1 MRKKVKGSAGVVI
14 AVVLLAAAT
23 FAVGVGVGMWLSGRD
38 GGLGGEDEAVPAD
51 VSAVSEEVTET
62 TAETTAVLITEIK
75 NAEYIEV
82 KVDGDKYLY
91 SGTFFTLDGFI
102 TEITKD
108 GKFLNVR
115 ISFSDTATQYAYEE
129 LVKKLEENGIEYFE
143 NND

>member
-1 MRKKVKGSAGVVI
+1 MRKKVKGVAVI

-51 VSAVSEEVTET
+51 VSVTEEVTET
-62 TAETTAVLITEIK
+62 TAETTAELITEIK

-82 KVDGDKYLY
+82 TVDGDKYLY
-91 SGTFFTLDGFI
+91 SGAFFELDGFI
-102 TEITKD
+102 AEITKD
-108 GKFLNVR
+108 GKNLNVR

-129 LVKKLEENGIEYFE
+129 LVKKLKENGIEYTE
-143 NND
+143 HNE